1 MKAEEL
7 TPLQKAII
15 ALKEART
22 KIEDLERQKN
32 EAIAIVGMGCRFPG
46 GADTPESFWE
56 LLRQGKNGITTVPP
70 QRWDI
75 DAYYDRDPDVPNK
88 MYARNGGFIDDVD
101 RFEPEFFGITPRE
114 AIAMDPQQRLLLE
127 VSWEALENAGI
138 APKHLAGSQ
147 TGVFT
152 GIGLDDYAKRQIKY
166 GVPIDAYTG
175 SGNAFCFAS
184 GRLSYLLGLQG
195 PSLAIDTACSTTLV
209 TVHLACQSLRSG
221 ECNLALAGGV
231 SLMLSP
237 EVTLYLSKTRALSPD
252 GLCKTFDKDANGY
265 VRGEGCGMVVLKRLS
280 SAIADGDNILAL
292 IRGSA
297 VNQDGPS
304 SGLTVPNGTAQQA
317 VIRQALAS
325 GKVTPEQI
333 SYVEA
338 HGTGTALGDPI
349 EVRGIHGIFGKARSQ
364 DNPLIVGS
372 VKTNIGH
379 LEIAAGVAS
388 LIKVILSLQHQEIPP
403 HLNFKEL
410 NPDLA
415 ACAKCLKIPTT
426 ITPWQK
432 TEQPRMAGISSF
444 GLSGTNAHI
453 IIEEPP
459 SFTVTPTDVERP
471 RHVLTLSAK
480 SEAALKALTARWE
493 DYLGNNS
500 QMNLADLAFTA
511 NTGRASFNHRL
522 AILAES
528 TQEARQHLAAF
539 NQQQPSLNVLS
550 KQVEKGKQPK
560 IAFLFTGQGSQYVGM
575 GRQLY
580 ETQPTFRQALEEC
593 DRALQPY
600 LEESLLSVLYPH
612 STSNPLL
619 NQTAYTQPA
628 LFAIEYALCKLWQT
642 WGIKPHGVIGHSV
655 GEYVA
660 ACIAGVYSLSE
671 GLKLI
676 AQRGKLMQALPQT
689 GIMAAVFASP
699 ETVAKAIA
707 PYSDEV
713 TIATINS
720 PQNVV
725 ISGVKETMALVQAD
739 LEAQGIDVRPLKVS
753 HAFHSAMMEPMLG
766 EFKQVAAEI
775 NYQIPHIDWI
785 STVSG
790 EEINQNVDG
799 DYWCGQIRNCVQ
811 FAPAMETLAEQ
822 DYDLLI
828 EIGPHA
834 VLTRLG
840 KQTLPNREILWLPSL
855 HREQDDWQV
864 ILQSVA
870 TLSVNGVSI
879 DWSGF
884 DQDYVR
890 RRLMLPTYPFQRQRY
905 WLAEGELSQPQ
916 VVNIN
921 VADTS
926 EQTPTVVES
935 TETLETQIICLV
947 GEITGIDPQQLSLD
961 MTLEGGLGLD
971 SIMIT
976 QLMSGT
982 IKFIP
987 EAQRESFREVFSL
1000 RDLMQ
1005 ISNLRELLNVLE
1017 PWQTDLAVTSVET
1030 AVALSADVP
1039 EIDRT
1044 SDFVDI
1050 LHSQLPL
1057 LISYW
1062 SLNSNSLF
1070 TKVQIEGDFNLEIA
1084 QLCWQDLIDRHPM
1097 LRARFHI
1104 PQGATSFS
1112 NYRLE
1117 VLKNPTPA
1125 AIPLKDIRHLD
1136 SDEQQQAIAQEIHH
1150 WLNYSWSLTQWP
1162 LHGFSVLKLS
1172 ECVYQLFLGN
1182 EHLISD
1188 GLSNHVI
1195 IREFLELY
1203 RARICDDT
1211 PILPPALSVAD
1222 YQEQVKA
1229 INVWQDVNED
1239 KALVEYN
1246 NTQGHSTYQ
1255 WNPQKRQTRH
1265 QTPQFDNQK
1274 YILSEETTSKLIEK
1288 THQWRVS
1295 VNTLLLGAFITTMA
1309 KLDPTS
1315 EEIGIQIPTS
1325 GRVYPG
1331 IDASG
1336 AISSFAQNLALSF
1349 ASPQPNSDWQKFFT
1363 QIQQTVQQHIGNGLD
1378 RAQTRQMGKIF
1389 RDGIL
1394 LEDGRIPKHSQ
1405 YLFQEALKSNLYLP
1419 YTGKTHINRHY
1430 GSLSVTE
1437 YQAGGMNAS
1446 GTIDILQEIFDR
1458 RLHLFA
1464 SYDSNSFEKFEIDS
1478 LMKTY
1483 LELIEELAALP
1494 TDKQIAPIFIP
1505 PININQD
1512 IKNIEE
1518 SLRQTTSEICHWAIE
1533 ESEISDDLEADLG
1546 LDSLERIRL
1555 VTRLETVYGKDYRQ
1569 ALLDCRTLQEMV
1581 EILAPVQSTVPSV
1594 VNPQIA
1600 ANLLKITSQICHWDI
1615 EESEISDDLE
1625 ADLGLDSLERIR
1637 LVTNLEGVYGQNY
1650 RQALI
1655 NCRTLEEMVI
1665 VLSGEP
1671 VVISV

>member
-7 TPLQKAII
+7 TPLQKTII
-15 ALKEART
+15 ALREART
-22 KIEDLERQKN
+22 KIEDLERQKS
-32 EAIAIVGMGCRFPG
+32 EPIAIVGMGCRFPG
-46 GADTPESFWE
+46 GANTPESFWE
-56 LLRQGKNGITTVPP
+56 LLRQGKDGITTVPP

-75 DAYYDRDPDVPNK
+75 DAYYDDDPDVPNK
-88 MYARNGGFIDDVD
+88 MYARYGGFIDDVD
-101 RFEPEFFGITPRE
+101 QFEPQFFGITPRE

-138 APKHLAGSQ
+138 APQKLTGTQ
-147 TGVFT
+147 TGVFA

-195 PSLAIDTACSTTLV
+195 PSLAIDTACSTSLV

-252 GLCKTFDKDANGY
+252 GRCKTFDQDANGY

-333 SYVEA
+333 SYLEA

-349 EVRGIHGIFGKARSQ
+349 EVRVIHGTFGKGRSQ

-415 ACAKCLKIPTT
+415 ASAKCLKIPTT
-426 ITPWQK
+426 IIPWQR

-459 SFTVTPTDVERP
+459 SLTVTLTSVERP
-471 RHVLTLSAK
+471 RHVLTITAK

-493 DYLGNNS
+493 DYLGDRS

-511 NTGRASFNHRL
+511 NTGRGSFNHRL

-550 KQVEKGKQPK
+550 KQVEKGKQRK

-580 ETQPTFRQALEEC
+580 ETQPTFHQALDEC

-600 LEESLLSVLYPH
+600 LEQSLLSVLYPK
-612 STSNPLL
+612 TPTANPLL

-628 LFAIEYALCKLWQT
+628 LFAIEYALCKLWQS
-642 WGIKPHGVIGHSV
+642 WGIQPHGVIGHSV

-689 GIMAAVFASP
+689 GTMAAVFASP
-699 ETVAKAIA
+699 ETVAEAIA
-707 PYSDEV
+707 LYSDRV
-713 TIATINS
+713 TIASINS

-739 LEAQGIDVRPLKVS
+739 LSAQGIDVRPLKVS
-753 HAFHSAMMEPMLG
+753 HAFHSAMMEPMLR
-766 EFKQVAAEI
+766 EFKQIAAEV
-775 NYQIPHIDWI
+775 NYQTPHLDWI
-785 STVSG
+785 STVTG
-790 EEINQNVDG
+790 EEINQCIDG
-799 DYWCGQIRNCVQ
+799 DYWCQQIRNCVK

-870 TLSVNGVSI
+870 TLSVHGVSI

-905 WLAEGELSQPQ
+905 WLAEGEFSQPE
-916 VVNIN
+916 VLPVTI
-921 VADTS
+921 TS
-926 EQTPTVVES
+926 IPQETTVVES
-935 TETLETQIICLV
+935 TETLETQIISLLSDL
-947 GEITGIDPQQLSLD
+947 TGINSQQLSLD
-961 MTLEGGLGLD
+961 VSLEGGLGLD
-971 SIMIT
+971 SITIT
-976 QLMSGT
+976 QLMSG
-982 IKFIP
+982 IVKFIP
-987 EAQRESFREVFSL
+987 QAQREGFREVFSL

-1005 ISNLRELLNVLE
+1005 LSNLGELLKVLE
-1017 PWQTDLAVTSVET
+1017 PWQTAP
-1030 AVALSADVP
+1030 DVP
-1039 EIDRT
+1039 SSKHPSTPSTDVLLDET
-1044 SDFVDI
+1044 SDCVDI
-1050 LHSQLPL
+1050 IHSQLPL
-1057 LISYW
+1057 LVSYW

-1104 PQGATSFS
+1104 PQAATRLGE
-1112 NYRLE
+1112 YRLE
-1117 VLKNPTPA
+1117 VLKNPTPPE
-1125 AIPLKDIRHLD
+1125 IPLKEIGHLD
-1136 SDEQQQAIAQEIHH
+1136 GEQQQQAIAQEIHH

-1172 ECVYQLFLGN
+1172 DSVYQLFLGN

-1211 PILPPALSVAD
+1211 PLLPPALSVAD

-1229 INVWQDVNED
+1229 INDWQDVNED
-1239 KALVEYN
+1239 RAYSEYN
-1246 NTQGHSTYQ
+1246 NTQRHTTYQ

-1274 YILSEETTSKLIEK
+1274 YIISEETTSKLIEK

-1295 VNTLLLGAFITTMA
+1295 MNTLLLGAFIKTMA

-1349 ASPQPNSDWQKFFT
+1349 ASPQPNGDWQTFLT
-1363 QIQQTVQQHIGNGLD
+1363 QIQQTVQQHIGSGLD

-1389 RDGIL
+1389 RDGII
-1394 LEDGRIPKHSQ
+1394 LENGRIPKHSQ

-1464 SYDSNSFEKFEIDS
+1464 NYDSNSFEKSAIDS

-1494 TDKQIAPIFIP
+1494 TDKQVLPILIP
-1505 PININQD
+1505 PVYINQD
-1512 IKNIEE
+1512 IKDIEAN
-1518 SLRQTTSEICHWAIE
+1518 LRKTTSEICHWAIE
-1533 ESEISDDLEADLG
+1533 KSEMSDDLEADLG

-1555 VTRLETVYGKDYRQ
+1555 VTRLEAVYGKDYRQ
-1569 ALLDCRTLQEMV
+1569 ALLDCRTLGEMV
-1581 EILAPVQSTVPSV
+1581 EILAPAPSTPM

-1637 LVTNLEGVYGQNY
+1637 LVTHLEGVYGKNY

>member
-1 MKAEEL
+1 MKAQEL
-7 TPLQKAII
+7 SPLQKAII
-15 ALKEART
+15 ALKEARA
-22 KIEDLERQKN
+22 KIEDLERTKN
-32 EAIAIVGMGCRFPG
+32 EPIAIVGMGCRFPG

-75 DAYYDRDPDVPNK
+75 DAYYDRDADVPNK
-88 MYARNGGFIDDVD
+88 MYVRDGGFIEGVD
-101 RFEPEFFGITPRE
+101 RFEPQFFGITPRE

-127 VSWEALENAGI
+127 VTWEALENAGI

-195 PSLAIDTACSTTLV
+195 PSLSIDTACSTTLV

-317 VIRQALAS
+317 VIRQALAN

-333 SYVEA
+333 SYLEA

-349 EVRGIHGIFGKARSQ
+349 EVRGIHGIFGKGRSQ
-364 DNPLIVGS
+364 DNPLTIGS

-379 LEIAAGVAS
+379 LEIAAGAAS

-403 HLNFKEL
+403 HLNFQEL

-415 ACAKCLKIPTT
+415 TSAKSLKIPTT

-459 SFTVTPTDVERP
+459 SFTVTPTSVERP

-493 DYLGNNS
+493 DYLGDRS

-528 TQEARQHLAAF
+528 TQEVRQHLAAF

-550 KQVEKGKQPK
+550 KQVEKGRQRK

-580 ETQPTFRQALEEC
+580 ETQPTFRQALDEC
-593 DRALQPY
+593 DRILQPY

-628 LFAIEYALCKLWQT
+628 LFAIEYALCKLWQS
-642 WGIKPHGVIGHSV
+642 WGIQPHGVIGHSV
-655 GEYVA
+655 GEYMA

-689 GIMAAVFASP
+689 GTMAAVFASP

-720 PQNVV
+720 PENVV
-725 ISGVKETMALVQAD
+725 ISGVKDAMALVQAD

-775 NYQIPHIDWI
+775 NYQIPDIDWI
-785 STVSG
+785 STVTG

-799 DYWCGQIRNCVQ
+799 DYWCEQIRGCVQ
-811 FAPAMETLAEQ
+811 FAPAMETLAQQ
-822 DYDLLI
+822 DYDVLI
-828 EIGPHA
+828 EIGPHP

-840 KQTLPNREILWLPSL
+840 KQTITNPEILWLPSL
-855 HREQDDWQV
+855 HREQDDWQPL
-864 ILQSVA
+864 LQSVA

-879 DWSGF
+879 DWCGF

-890 RRLMLPTYPFQRQRY
+890 RRLVLPTYPFQRQRY
-905 WLAEGELSQPQ
+905 WLAEGELSQPE

-926 EQTPTVVES
+926 PQTPTIVES
-935 TETLETQIICLV
+935 TETLETQILSLV
-947 GEITGIDPQQLSLD
+947 GEITGINPQQLSLD

-1017 PWQTDLAVTSVET
+1017 PWQTDLTVTSAET
-1030 AVALSADVP
+1030 AVALSADVQ
-1039 EIDRT
+1039 EIDRA

-1104 PQGATSFS
+1104 PQGATRFS
-1112 NYRLE
+1112 DYRLE
-1117 VLKNPTPA
+1117 VLKNPTPP

-1172 ECVYQLFLGN
+1172 DCVYQLFLGN

-1211 PILPPALSVAD
+1211 PLLPPALSVAD
-1222 YQEQVKA
+1222 YQQQVKA
-1229 INVWQDVNED
+1229 INAWQDVNED
-1239 KALVEYN
+1239 RALTEYN
-1246 NTQGHSTYQ
+1246 NAQSKTAYL
-1255 WNPQKRQTRH
+1255 WNPNKRHRQ

-1274 YILSEETTSKLIEK
+1274 YILSQETTSKLVQK
-1288 THQWRVS
+1288 SHQWRVS
-1295 VNTLLLGAFITTMA
+1295 VNTLLLGAFIKTMA
-1309 KLDPTS
+1309 KLDKTD

-1325 GRVYPG
+1325 GRVYPQ

-1349 ASPQPNSDWQKFFT
+1349 AKPQPDSDWQTFLTK
-1363 QIQQTVQQHIGNGLD
+1363 IQQTVQQHIGSGLD

-1389 RDGIL
+1389 RDCIL
-1394 LEDGRIPKHSQ
+1394 LENGRIPKHSQ
-1405 YLFQEALKSNLYLP
+1405 YLLQEALKSNLYLP

-1446 GTIDILQEIFDR
+1446 GTIDILQEIFDGH
-1458 RLHLFA
+1458 LHLFA
-1464 SYDSNSFEKFEIDS
+1464 SYDRNTFEKSTIDS
-1478 LMKTY
+1478 LLKTY
-1483 LELIEELAALP
+1483 LEQIEELAALP
-1494 TDKQIAPIFIP
+1494 TREQVLPIVIP
-1505 PININQD
+1505 PQHLNQE
-1512 IKNIEE
+1512 IKEIEA

-1533 ESEISDDLEADLG
+1533 EDEISDDLEADLG
-1546 LDSLERIRL
+1546 LDSLEMIRLITRLEDIYGKDYRQALFDCRTLKEMAAILATSQTSASTPVVNPQITTSLLQITSEVCHWDIEENEISDDLQADLGLDSLEMIRL
-1555 VTRLETVYGKDYRQ
+1555 VTRLETVYG
-1569 ALLDCRTLQEMV
+1569 
-1581 EILAPVQSTVPSV
+1581 
-1594 VNPQIA
+1594 
-1600 ANLLKITSQICHWDI
+1600 
-1615 EESEISDDLE
+1615 
-1625 ADLGLDSLERIR
+1625 
-1637 LVTNLEGVYGQNY
+1637 QNY
-1650 RQALI
+1650 RQALL
-1655 NCRTLEEMVI
+1655 NCRTLSEMVI
-1665 VLSGEP
+1665 VLSGET
-1671 VVISV
+1671 VAIGV